1 MFYCASMSYVGLTG
15 VPLDCVFLLPS
26 AHPVHGIVHLSL
38 SVCLFPSK
46 IAEPLDASY
55 SQKCFVHIPF
65 SGGDG
70 CALFIA

>member
-1 MFYCASMSYVGLTG
+1 MSLWIVYSYY
-15 VPLDCVFLLPS
+15 LL
-26 AHPVHGIVHLSL
+26 HIPVHGIVRLSL

-65 SGGDG
+65 SVGDG